1 MKSHLMTHLILVIS
15 HGSVLMTSYDHLITL
30 SNLRKRYTY
39 GCIWGANA
47 SIYLFMVGCDIV
59 VGNGGNMRDC
69 KRTLGFYSYTI
80 IIEVSQMMKS

>member
-39 GCIWGANA
+39 GCVWGANA
-47 SIYLFMVGCDIV
+47 SIYLFMIVTSLLGMVGTWEIV
-59 VGNGGNMRDC
+59 KGHW
-69 KRTLGFYSYTI
+69 GFI
-80 IIEVSQMMKS
+80 HIQFIIEVGQMMKS